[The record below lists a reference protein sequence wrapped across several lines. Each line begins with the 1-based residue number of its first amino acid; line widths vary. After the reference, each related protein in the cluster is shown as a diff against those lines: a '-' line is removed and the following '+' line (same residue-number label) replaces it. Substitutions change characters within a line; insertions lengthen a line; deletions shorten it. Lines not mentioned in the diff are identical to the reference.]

1 MADEGTAEGIVE
13 QGGQTAPEQAPEG
26 GQEQQQ
32 GIPPEITARLDELSQ
47 FKDQVEPLLQPQEI
61 DPMALGQEGYEEPY
75 DPSQQYGDQYG
86 QGEVLDEYGNPVES
100 YDPNQEMLQQ
110 AVGPLAER
118 LQQTEGL
125 VQQLQTE
132 RQEDE
137 LNSLTIDYPQLDE
150 PEVQEAVAQD
160 VNQQAM
166 EYAQRLMSQG
176 IPQEFVQRAFDA
188 YRMDPGVVE
197 RTYLSK
203 YGGNGAAQEA
213 PAGDSQVQ
221 LESGSGAAPSQ
232 PAQTDADIAQ
242 GIVAAGNGG
251 RLLPL

>member
-13 QGGQTAPEQAPEG
+13 QGGQTAPEAPEG

-47 FKDQVEPLLQPQEI
+47 FKEQVEPLLQPQEI
-61 DPMALGQEGYEEPY
+61 DPMAVGQEGF
-75 DPSQQYGDQYG
+75 DPSQGYEEGYDPQYEP
-86 QGEVLDEYGNPVES
+86 QGEVLDEYGNPVE

-110 AVGPLAER
+110 AVGPLAEQ
-118 LQQTEGL
+118 LQQTQGL
-125 VQQLQTE
+125 VQQMRQE

-150 PEVQEAVAQD
+150 PEVQQAVAQE

-166 EYAQRLMSQG
+166 EFAQRLMSQG
-176 IPQEFVQRAFDA
+176 FPQEAAQQAYEA

-203 YGGNGAAQEA
+203 YGGNGAGQEA

-232 PAQTDADIAQ
+232 PASTDADIAQ
-242 GIVAAGNGG
+242 NIVAAGNGG